1 MTRTKS
7 AARKLVTQ
15 QDRIDSL
22 NESLSSARQDAARAR
37 DEQRQAERDQKRAER
52 ELANAEMRLRRAR
65 RDEAEALARQQDHL
79 SDLEDEQ
86 RVIERFTGQ
95 PEDMLTFVEQA
106 ARRADPRRPRR
117 AGRGRDP
124 RRGGPRPERHREH
137 GDVRGAGDGPAAARL
152 STSTLPLTSSR
163 FP

>member
-22 NESLSSARQDAARAR
+22 IDSLSNARQAATSAR
-37 DEQRQAERDQKRAER
+37 DEVRQAERAQRRAER

-79 SDLEDEQ
+79 SALEDEQ

-106 ARRADPRRPRR
+106 AQ
-117 AGRGRDP
+117 
-124 RRGGPRPERHREH
+124 
-137 GDVRGAGDGPAAARL
+137 RGALIRANLGELVADVTPDEADRAL
-152 STSTLPLTSSR
+152 SDTGSMATFEVLAMVEPPR
-163 FP
+163 G

>member
-106 ARRADPRRPRR
+106 AQRGALIRADLGELVADVTPDEADRALSDTGSMATIEVLAMVEPPR
-117 AGRGRDP
+117 G
-124 RRGGPRPERHREH
+124 
-137 GDVRGAGDGPAAARL
+137 
-152 STSTLPLTSSR
+152 
-163 FP
+163 

>member
-22 NESLSSARQDAARAR
+22 NESLSSARQDATRAR
-37 DEQRQAERDQKRAER
+37 DEQHQAERAQKRAER

-65 RDEAEALARQQDHL
+65 RDEADALIRQQDHL
-79 SDLEDEQ
+79 SALEDEQ

-106 ARRADPRRPRR
+106 AQRGALIRADLGELVADVTPDEADHALSDTGSMATFEVLAMVQPPR
-117 AGRGRDP
+117 G
-124 RRGGPRPERHREH
+124 
-137 GDVRGAGDGPAAARL
+137 
-152 STSTLPLTSSR
+152 
-163 FP
+163 